1 MKNSIFAIVFATAG
15 VQLMTAASAQ
25 GTFDAVENRS
35 FASENAILDTS
46 VPFAIGAREAQQALR
61 GSFGWPNFQEGLVEG
76 VYFRFDPD
84 GYARFAPTPR
94 LDVDVFEVI
103 CRPRTYSC
111 AARKDGLE
119 MFLNDRRQVQLKL
132 ENVVAG
138 DTFHIVEGVSEI
150 QIPERV
156 LQPLDLQLETLLA
169 SGGDLSA
176 RRGGNEIA
184 RVSLKGFSAVTSYLR
199 WIAARQDYAVL
210 PAGWPVPNGR
220 TNEANATVTQV
231 ANWASPM
238 PQPQILATEAVL
250 PSAATSVPNGE
261 AEVLR
266 AEIAELKRL
275 LMHEAAAPAPFQPA
289 PPVVVN
295 TSPPPA
301 ADVST
306 PQVQQLIDTI
316 AQLQS
321 EVATLRTTRSETVE
335 MAPLEAEPVPMAQT
349 IALPEPAAVEPANN
363 AQETAKR
370 LGYLME
376 ELGLDM
382 QTAVTVIQLS
392 SKSGAT
398 PVDAIATAGAETA
411 MTGTNV
417 LYQTDVVDQILAE
430 LEAEIAQPAVQAA
443 PQEARPERPTQ
454 SEYQLLSRYFASV
467 ALPALQEVAAEE

>member
-1 MKNSIFAIVFATAG
+1 MKSIFLIIALAAAG
-15 VQLMTAASAQ
+15 AQLVTAASAQ
-25 GTFDAVENRS
+25 RTFDAVENRS

-111 AARKDGLE
+111 AARKDGME

-169 SGGDLSA
+169 SGGELSA

-220 TNEANATVTQV
+220 TSEANATVTQV

-238 PQPQILATEAVL
+238 PQPQILAAEAVL
-250 PSAATSVPNGE
+250 PTAAVPAPNGE
-261 AEVLR
+261 AEALR

-275 LMHEAAAPAPFQPA
+275 LMQEAATPAPFQPA

-295 TSPPPA
+295 TSPPPV
-301 ADVST
+301 ADVAT

-321 EVATLRTTRSETVE
+321 EVETLRTARSETVE
-335 MAPLEAEPVPMAQT
+335 LPPVEVAHVPMVQT
-349 IALPEPAAVEPANN
+349 VALPEPAVAEQATN
-363 AQETAKR
+363 AQETARR
-370 LGYLME
+370 LGFLME

-382 QTAVTVIQLS
+382 QTAVTVMQLS
-392 SKSGAT
+392 SKS
-398 PVDAIATAGAETA
+398 DAPSADAMSTAKAETA

-430 LEAEIAQPAVQAA
+430 LEAEIAQPTVQAV
-443 PQEARPERPTQ
+443 PQETRSERPTQ

-467 ALPALQEVAAEE
+467 ALPALQDVEAED